1 MTEGSELC
9 KQTPSP
15 LRGTPPTTQGETY
28 KLAPLW
34 LRYDCC
40 AIIQPAARNHSPYDT
55 QIGLFL
61 QNGHIVR
68 TIRAFHAY
76 QIAIMNITLGN
87 EFERRIA
94 EKVNTGLYS
103 SSSEVIREG
112 LRLLFERDAI
122 REQQLSILQREVA
135 AGFRQLD
142 AAQINSQS
150 VTTIFDKELS
160 KPL

>member
-1 MTEGSELC
+1 
-9 KQTPSP
+9 
-15 LRGTPPTTQGETY
+15 
-28 KLAPLW
+28 
-34 LRYDCC
+34 
-40 AIIQPAARNHSPYDT
+40 
-55 QIGLFL
+55 
-61 QNGHIVR
+61 
-68 TIRAFHAY
+68 
-76 QIAIMNITLGN
+76 MNITLGN

-135 AGFRQLD
+135 AGFWQLD

-150 VTTIFDKELS
+150 VAAIFDKELS